1 MSTSSTRAAEDA
13 ILDSIDS
20 YTQTQESMCAF
31 AQVLEKHYGAESRI
45 APAMRPSHS
54 GGSRAGG
61 AVTPD
66 MVSQG
71 RGINLVIEA
80 KRSLPSGEGGRAA
93 VLAQL
98 GRYDGDLDGWRR
110 NPPTHDIVLMTHMSK
125 SAQWADFLKD
135 ALKKKKA
142 SFDRKVSVVGYV
154 RDSERATYMILKN
167 EWGSTS
173 NAELNRRL
181 HDGIVVRGR
190 DYIKKMNSAMFS
202 DSKPHVAYTM
212 GILWED
218 FFLPLAARGGQPGP
232 IGQKPGGPAVDLP
245 EIMDAMRRP
254 AVPFSCAP
262 KQAWVAEALDALVGL
277 KMLRRLPDGR
287 FLVHGRPAGDDNLGF
302 FVRELARAG
311 SRQGEGA

>member
-1 MSTSSTRAAEDA
+1 MSTSSARSAEDA
-13 ILDSIDS
+13 ILDDIDS
-20 YTQTQESMCAF
+20 YTQTQECMCAF

-45 APAMRPSHS
+45 APAMRPIHRGKSL
-54 GGSRAGG
+54 AGG

-66 MVSQG
+66 MLSQG
-71 RGINLVIEA
+71 RGIDLVIEV
-80 KRSLPSGEGGRAA
+80 KRSLPGSEGGRAA
-93 VLAQL
+93 VLGQL
-98 GRYDGDLDGWRR
+98 GRYDDDLDGWRR
-110 NPPTHDIVLMTHMSK
+110 NPPMHDIVLMTHMSK

-142 SFDRKVSVVGYV
+142 SFNRKVSVVEYV

-167 EWGSTS
+167 EWGNTS

-212 GILWED
+212 SILWED
-218 FFLPLAARGGQPGP
+218 FFLALVARGRQPGA
-232 IGQKPGGPAVDLP
+232 IGRKLGGPAVDLP
-245 EIMDAMRRP
+245 EIMDTMKRP
-254 AVPFSCAP
+254 SVPFSCAP
-262 KQAWVAEALDALVGL
+262 KQAWVAEALDALVEL

-287 FLVHGRPAGDDNLGF
+287 FLVHGRPPGDDNLEF

-311 SRQGEGA
+311 ARQDQGA